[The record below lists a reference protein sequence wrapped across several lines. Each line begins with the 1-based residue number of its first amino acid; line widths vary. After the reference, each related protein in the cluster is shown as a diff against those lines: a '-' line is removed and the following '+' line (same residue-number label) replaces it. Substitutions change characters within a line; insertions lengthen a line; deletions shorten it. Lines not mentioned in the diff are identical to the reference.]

1 MDDTIAAISTA
12 QGVGAISIIRVSG
25 ADAIKI
31 VSKIFSNKKFLGAP
45 SHTIHYGYIMD
56 GDERIDEVLVTIMRA
71 PKTFTKED
79 IVEINAHGGIMT
91 TDKILEL
98 LLVNGCRLAE
108 PGEFTKRAFLNG
120 RIDLT
125 EAEGVMDLINSKT
138 DISRKIA
145 LNQVG
150 GKVSSMISKLRDEL
164 AGIIANIEV
173 NIDYPEYE
181 DIEEMTIEK
190 INSNLSELE
199 SKIDKILKESK
210 NGEILTNGI
219 KTAIVGK
226 PNVGKSSLLNRL
238 IGEEKA
244 IVTDIQGTTRDSV
257 EATLRIDNL
266 ILNLIDTAGIRK
278 KSKVKES
285 IEKFS
290 IMRTLLAIERADVCL
305 MMIDALEGVT
315 DQDAKIAGEAH
326 EAGKGIII
334 VVNKWDEYEKETGT
348 LEKYKKEIYSKLSY
362 LSYAPIIFISAKTGQ
377 RVNKLF
383 DLINHVNEQNS
394 MRVSTSVLNQ
404 VINEAIAIV
413 QPPTD
418 KGKRLKILYG
428 TQASTKPPTFVI
440 FVNDKELFHFS
451 YERYLVNQFRN
462 NFGMQGTPIRI
473 IVREKREEN

>member
-1 MDDTIAAISTA
+1 MLRSFLEEGDLMEDTIAAISTA

-25 ADAIKI
+25 TEAIEI
-31 VSKIFSNKKFLGAP
+31 VSKIFSNKKFFDAP

-56 GDERIDEVLVTIMRA
+56 GDSKVDEVLVTIMRA

-125 EAEGVMDLINSKT
+125 EAEGVMNLINSKT

-150 GKVSSMISKLRDEL
+150 GKVSSMISNLRDEL

-181 DIEEMTIEK
+181 DIEDVTIDK
-190 INSNLSELE
+190 INSNLNELE

-210 NGEILTNGI
+210 NGEVLTNGI

-238 IGEEKA
+238 IGEDKA

-278 KSKVKES
+278 TDDVVES
-285 IEKFS
+285 IGVDKSLKLIDE
-290 IMRTLLAIERADVCL
+290 ADL
-305 MMIDALEGVT
+305 ILF
-315 DQDAKIAGEAH
+315 
-326 EAGKGIII
+326 
-334 VVNKWDEYEKETGT
+334 VVNYNEKLSRDDLVILDKLRGKNYITIVNKT
-348 LEKYKKEIYSKLSY
+348 DLEKKIDDDKLSNAVY
-362 LSYAPIIFISAKTGQ
+362 VSALNDDNIDEIGNKIK
-377 RVNKLF
+377 KLF
-383 DLINHVNEQNS
+383 DLEKIETADLTYL
-394 MRVSTSVLNQ
+394 TSARSQAILRKVLES
-404 VINEAIAIV
+404 VKAV
-413 QPPTD
+413 R
-418 KGKRLKILYG
+418 KGIENNYPIDMVEIDLKDIWNLLGEIIGESY
-428 TQASTKPPTFVI
+428 
-440 FVNDKELFHFS
+440 DEELLDQLFS
-451 YERYLVNQFRN
+451 RFCV
-462 NFGMQGTPIRI
+462 G
-473 IVREKREEN
+473 K

>member
-1 MDDTIAAISTA
+1 MEDTIAAISTA

-31 VSKIFSNKKFLGAP
+31 VSKIFSNKKFYDAP

-56 GDERIDEVLVTIMRA
+56 GDEKIDEVLVTIMRA

-150 GKVSSMISKLRDEL
+150 GKVSNMISKLRDEL

-181 DIEEMTIEK
+181 DIEEMTIDK

-210 NGEILTNGI
+210 NGEVLTNGI

-244 IVTDIQGTTRDSV
+244 IVTDIRGTTRDSV

-266 ILNLIDTAGIRK
+266 LLNLIDTAGIRK
-278 KSKVKES
+278 TDDVVES
-285 IEKFS
+285 IGVDKSLKLIDEADLILFVVNYNEKLS
-290 IMRTLLAIERADVCL
+290 HEDLVILDKLKGKNYITIVNKTDLEKKIDDEKLANVVYVSALNDDNIDEIGNKIKKIFNLEKIETTDLTYLTSARSQAILRKV
-305 MMIDALEGVT
+305 LESVK
-315 DQDAKIAGEAH
+315 AVR
-326 EAGKGIII
+326 KGIEDNYPIDMVEIDLKDIWNLLGEII
-334 VVNKWDEYEKETGT
+334 GESYDEE
-348 LEKYKKEIYSKLSY
+348 LLD
-362 LSYAPIIFISAKTGQ
+362 Q
-377 RVNKLF
+377 LF
-383 DLINHVNEQNS
+383 SRFCV
-394 MRVSTSVLNQ
+394 
-404 VINEAIAIV
+404 
-413 QPPTD
+413 
-418 KGKRLKILYG
+418 GK
-428 TQASTKPPTFVI
+428 
-440 FVNDKELFHFS
+440 
-451 YERYLVNQFRN
+451 
-462 NFGMQGTPIRI
+462 
-473 IVREKREEN
+473 

>member
-25 ADAIKI
+25 VDAIKI
-31 VSKIFSNKKFLGAP
+31 VSKIFSNKNFLDAP

-56 GDERIDEVLVTIMRA
+56 NNEKVDEVLVSIMRA
-71 PKTFTKED
+71 PRTFTKED
-79 IVEINAHGGIMT
+79 VVEINAHGGIMT

-278 KSKVKES
+278 TDDVVES
-285 IEKFS
+285 IGVDKSLKLIDEADLILFVVNYNEKLSHDDLVILDKLKDKNYITIVNKTDLDKKIDDDKLSNMVYVSALNDDNIDEIGNKIKKLFNLEKIEMADLTYLTS
-290 IMRTLLAIERADVCL
+290 ARSGAILRKV
-305 MMIDALEGVT
+305 LESVK
-315 DQDAKIAGEAH
+315 AVR
-326 EAGKGIII
+326 KGI
-334 VVNKWDEYEKETGT
+334 
-348 LEKYKKEIYSKLSY
+348 
-362 LSYAPIIFISAKTGQ
+362 
-377 RVNKLF
+377 
-383 DLINHVNEQNS
+383 
-394 MRVSTSVLNQ
+394 
-404 VINEAIAIV
+404 
-413 QPPTD
+413 
-418 KGKRLKILYG
+418 
-428 TQASTKPPTFVI
+428 
-440 FVNDKELFHFS
+440 
-451 YERYLVNQFRN
+451 
-462 NFGMQGTPIRI
+462 
-473 IVREKREEN
+473 EENYPIDMVEIDLKDIWNLLGEIIGESYDEELLDQLFSRFCVGK

>member
-1 MDDTIAAISTA
+1 MEDTIAAISTA

-31 VSKIFSNKKFLGAP
+31 VSKIFSNKKFYDAP

-56 GDERIDEVLVTIMRA
+56 GDEKVDEVLVTIMRA

-150 GKVSSMISKLRDEL
+150 GKVSNMISKLRDEL
-164 AGIIANIEV
+164 ARIIANIEV

-181 DIEEMTIEK
+181 DIEEMTIDK

-210 NGEILTNGI
+210 KGEVLTNGI

-238 IGEEKA
+238 IGEDKA
-244 IVTDIQGTTRDSV
+244 IVTDIKGTTRDSV

-278 KSKVKES
+278 TDDVVES
-285 IEKFS
+285 IGVDKS
-290 IMRTLLAIERADVCL
+290 LKL
-305 MMIDALEGVT
+305 IDASDLILFVVNYNEKLSGDDLVILDKLKGKNYITIVNKTDLEKKIDDEKLSNVVYVSALNDDNIDEIGNKIKKLFNLEKIETT
-315 DQDAKIAGEAH
+315 DLTYLTSARSGAILRKVLESVKAVR
-326 EAGKGIII
+326 KGIEDNYPIDMVEIDLKDIWNLLGEII
-334 VVNKWDEYEKETGT
+334 GESYDEE
-348 LEKYKKEIYSKLSY
+348 LLD
-362 LSYAPIIFISAKTGQ
+362 Q
-377 RVNKLF
+377 LF
-383 DLINHVNEQNS
+383 SRFCV
-394 MRVSTSVLNQ
+394 
-404 VINEAIAIV
+404 
-413 QPPTD
+413 
-418 KGKRLKILYG
+418 GK
-428 TQASTKPPTFVI
+428 
-440 FVNDKELFHFS
+440 
-451 YERYLVNQFRN
+451 
-462 NFGMQGTPIRI
+462 
-473 IVREKREEN
+473 

>member
-25 ADAIKI
+25 TDAIKI
-31 VSKIFSNKKFLGAP
+31 VNKIFSNKKFLDSP

-150 GKVSSMISKLRDEL
+150 GKVSSMISDLRDEL

-238 IGEEKA
+238 IGEDKA

-278 KSKVKES
+278 TEDVVES
-285 IEKFS
+285 IGVDKSLKLIDEADLILFVVNYNEKLSHDDLVILDKLKDKNYITIVNKTDLDKKIDDDKLSNVVYVSALNDDNIDEIGNKIKKLFGLEKIETTDLTYLTS
-290 IMRTLLAIERADVCL
+290 ARSGAILRKVLDSVKAVR
-305 MMIDALEGVT
+305 
-315 DQDAKIAGEAH
+315 
-326 EAGKGIII
+326 KGI
-334 VVNKWDEYEKETGT
+334 
-348 LEKYKKEIYSKLSY
+348 
-362 LSYAPIIFISAKTGQ
+362 
-377 RVNKLF
+377 
-383 DLINHVNEQNS
+383 
-394 MRVSTSVLNQ
+394 
-404 VINEAIAIV
+404 
-413 QPPTD
+413 
-418 KGKRLKILYG
+418 
-428 TQASTKPPTFVI
+428 
-440 FVNDKELFHFS
+440 
-451 YERYLVNQFRN
+451 
-462 NFGMQGTPIRI
+462 
-473 IVREKREEN
+473 EENYPIDMVEIDLKDIWNLLGEIIGESYDEELLDQLFSRFCVGK

>member
-12 QGVGAISIIRVSG
+12 QGVSAISIIRVSG
-25 ADAIKI
+25 NDSIKI
-31 VSKIFSNKKFLGAP
+31 VSKIFSNKKLYDAP

-56 GDERIDEVLVTIMRA
+56 GNERIDEVLVSVMRA

-98 LLVNGCRLAE
+98 LLINGCRLAE

-125 EAEGVMDLINSKT
+125 EAEGIMNLINSKT

-150 GKVSSMISKLRDEL
+150 GKVSNMISQLRDEL

-199 SKIDKILKESK
+199 RKIDKILRESK
-210 NGEILTNGI
+210 NGEVLTSGI
-219 KTAIVGK
+219 KTVIVGK

-238 IGEEKA
+238 IGEDKA
-244 IVTDIQGTTRDSV
+244 IVTDVQGTTRDSV

-266 ILNLIDTAGIRK
+266 ILNLIDTAGIRDTNDL
-278 KSKVKES
+278 VES
-285 IEKFS
+285 IGVDKSIQLIDQADLILFVVNYNEKLS
-290 IMRTLLAIERADVCL
+290 SDDLAILDKLKGKNYITIVNKTDLEKKIDDDKLSNAVYVSALNDDNIDEIANKIKKLFNLEKIETTDLTYLTSARSGAILRKVLESVKDVR
-305 MMIDALEGVT
+305 
-315 DQDAKIAGEAH
+315 
-326 EAGKGIII
+326 KGI
-334 VVNKWDEYEKETGT
+334 
-348 LEKYKKEIYSKLSY
+348 
-362 LSYAPIIFISAKTGQ
+362 
-377 RVNKLF
+377 
-383 DLINHVNEQNS
+383 
-394 MRVSTSVLNQ
+394 
-404 VINEAIAIV
+404 
-413 QPPTD
+413 
-418 KGKRLKILYG
+418 
-428 TQASTKPPTFVI
+428 
-440 FVNDKELFHFS
+440 
-451 YERYLVNQFRN
+451 
-462 NFGMQGTPIRI
+462 
-473 IVREKREEN
+473 EENYPIDMVEIDLKDIWNLLGEIIGESYDEELLDQLFSRFCVGK

>member
-25 ADAIKI
+25 NDAISI
-31 VSKIFSNKKFLGAP
+31 VSKIFSNKKFVDAL

-56 GDERIDEVLVTIMRA
+56 GDEKVDEVLVSVMRA

-79 IVEINAHGGIMT
+79 VVEINAHGGIMT

-150 GKVSSMISKLRDEL
+150 GKVSNMISKLRDEL

-190 INSNLSELE
+190 IDFNLSELE

-210 NGEILTNGI
+210 NGEVLINGI

-238 IGEEKA
+238 IGEDKA

-278 KSKVKES
+278 TEDVVES
-285 IEKFS
+285 IGVDKSLKLIDE
-290 IMRTLLAIERADVCL
+290 ADL
-305 MMIDALEGVT
+305 ILF
-315 DQDAKIAGEAH
+315 
-326 EAGKGIII
+326 
-334 VVNKWDEYEKETGT
+334 VVNYNEKLSHDDLVILDKLKGKNYITIVNKT
-348 LEKYKKEIYSKLSY
+348 DLEKKIDDDKLSNVVY
-362 LSYAPIIFISAKTGQ
+362 VSALNDDNIDEIGNKIK
-377 RVNKLF
+377 KLF
-383 DLINHVNEQNS
+383 DLEKIETTDLTYL
-394 MRVSTSVLNQ
+394 TSARSGAILRKVLDS
-404 VINEAIAIV
+404 VKAV
-413 QPPTD
+413 R
-418 KGKRLKILYG
+418 KGI
-428 TQASTKPPTFVI
+428 
-440 FVNDKELFHFS
+440 
-451 YERYLVNQFRN
+451 
-462 NFGMQGTPIRI
+462 
-473 IVREKREEN
+473 EENYPIDMVEIDLKDIWNLLGEIIGESYDEELLDQLFSRFCVGK

>member
-1 MDDTIAAISTA
+1 MEDTIAAISTA

-25 ADAIKI
+25 PEAIQI
-31 VSKIFSNKKFLGAP
+31 VSKIFSNKKFYDAP

-56 GDERIDEVLVTIMRA
+56 GDEKIDEVLVTIMRS

-150 GKVSSMISKLRDEL
+150 GKVSNMISRLRDEL

-199 SKIDKILKESK
+199 DKIDKILKESK
-210 NGEILTNGI
+210 NGEVLTHGI
-219 KTAIVGK
+219 KTVIIGK

-238 IGEEKA
+238 IGEDKA
-244 IVTDIQGTTRDSV
+244 IVTDIRGTTRDSV
-257 EATLRIDNL
+257 EATLRVDNL

-278 KSKVKES
+278 TDDVVES
-285 IEKFS
+285 IGVDKSLKLIDEADLILFVVNYNEKLSDEDLVILDRLKGKNYITIVNKTDLEKKIDDDKLSNVVYVSALNDKNIDEIGNKIKKLFNLEKIETTDLTYLTSARSQS
-290 IMRTLLAIERADVCL
+290 ILRKVLGSVKAVR
-305 MMIDALEGVT
+305 
-315 DQDAKIAGEAH
+315 
-326 EAGKGIII
+326 KGI
-334 VVNKWDEYEKETGT
+334 
-348 LEKYKKEIYSKLSY
+348 
-362 LSYAPIIFISAKTGQ
+362 
-377 RVNKLF
+377 
-383 DLINHVNEQNS
+383 
-394 MRVSTSVLNQ
+394 
-404 VINEAIAIV
+404 
-413 QPPTD
+413 
-418 KGKRLKILYG
+418 
-428 TQASTKPPTFVI
+428 
-440 FVNDKELFHFS
+440 
-451 YERYLVNQFRN
+451 
-462 NFGMQGTPIRI
+462 
-473 IVREKREEN
+473 EENYPIDMVEIDLKDIWNLLGEIIGESYDEELLDQLFSRFCVGK

>member
-150 GKVSSMISKLRDEL
+150 GKVSSMISDLRDEL

-238 IGEEKA
+238 IGEDKA

-278 KSKVKES
+278 TEDVVES
-285 IEKFS
+285 IGVDKSLKLIDE
-290 IMRTLLAIERADVCL
+290 ADL
-305 MMIDALEGVT
+305 ILF
-315 DQDAKIAGEAH
+315 
-326 EAGKGIII
+326 
-334 VVNKWDEYEKETGT
+334 VVNYNE
-348 LEKYKKEIYSKLSY
+348 KLSHDDLVILDKLKDKNY
-362 LSYAPIIFISAKTGQ
+362 ITIVNKTDLDKKIDDDKLSNVVYVSALNDDNIDEIGNKIK
-377 RVNKLF
+377 KLF
-383 DLINHVNEQNS
+383 DLEKIETTDLTYL
-394 MRVSTSVLNQ
+394 TSARSGAILRKVLDS
-404 VINEAIAIV
+404 VKAV
-413 QPPTD
+413 R
-418 KGKRLKILYG
+418 KGI
-428 TQASTKPPTFVI
+428 
-440 FVNDKELFHFS
+440 
-451 YERYLVNQFRN
+451 
-462 NFGMQGTPIRI
+462 
-473 IVREKREEN
+473 EENYPIDMVEIDLKDIWNLLGEIIGESYDEELLDQLFSRFCVGK

>member
-25 ADAIKI
+25 SEAINI
-31 VSKIFSNKKFLGAP
+31 VSKIFSNKKFYDAP
-45 SHTIHYGYIMD
+45 THTIHYGYIMD
-56 GDERIDEVLVTIMRA
+56 GDEKIDEVLVTIMRS

-150 GKVSSMISKLRDEL
+150 GKVSSMVSDLRDEL

-181 DIEEMTIEK
+181 DIEEMTIDK

-210 NGEILTNGI
+210 NGEVLTNGI

-238 IGEEKA
+238 IGEDKA

-278 KSKVKES
+278 TEDVVES
-285 IEKFS
+285 IGVDKSLKLIDEADLILFVVNYNEKLSHDDLVILDKLKGKNYITIVNKTDLEKKIDDDKLSNVVYVSALNDDNIDEIGNKIKKLFNLEKIETTDLTYLTS
-290 IMRTLLAIERADVCL
+290 ARSQAILRKVLDSVKAVR
-305 MMIDALEGVT
+305 
-315 DQDAKIAGEAH
+315 
-326 EAGKGIII
+326 KGI
-334 VVNKWDEYEKETGT
+334 
-348 LEKYKKEIYSKLSY
+348 
-362 LSYAPIIFISAKTGQ
+362 
-377 RVNKLF
+377 
-383 DLINHVNEQNS
+383 
-394 MRVSTSVLNQ
+394 
-404 VINEAIAIV
+404 
-413 QPPTD
+413 
-418 KGKRLKILYG
+418 
-428 TQASTKPPTFVI
+428 
-440 FVNDKELFHFS
+440 
-451 YERYLVNQFRN
+451 
-462 NFGMQGTPIRI
+462 
-473 IVREKREEN
+473 EENYPIDMVEIDLKDIWNLLGEIIGESYDEELLDQLFSRFCVGK

>member
-31 VSKIFSNKKFLGAP
+31 VNKIFSNKKFLGAP

-150 GKVSSMISKLRDEL
+150 GKVSSMISDLRDEL

-238 IGEEKA
+238 IGEDKA

-278 KSKVKES
+278 TEDVVES
-285 IEKFS
+285 IGVDKS
-290 IMRTLLAIERADVCL
+290 LKL
-305 MMIDALEGVT
+305 IDEVDL
-315 DQDAKIAGEAH
+315 ILF
-326 EAGKGIII
+326 
-334 VVNKWDEYEKETGT
+334 VVNYNEKLTHDDLVILDKLKDKNYIT
-348 LEKYKKEIYSKLSY
+348 IVNKTDLDKKIDDDKLSNVVY
-362 LSYAPIIFISAKTGQ
+362 VSALNDDNIDEIGNKIK
-377 RVNKLF
+377 KLF
-383 DLINHVNEQNS
+383 DLEKIETTDLTYL
-394 MRVSTSVLNQ
+394 TSARSGAILRKVLES
-404 VINEAIAIV
+404 VKAV
-413 QPPTD
+413 R
-418 KGKRLKILYG
+418 KGIEDNYPIDMVEIDLKDIWNLLGEIIGESY
-428 TQASTKPPTFVI
+428 
-440 FVNDKELFHFS
+440 DEELLDQLFS
-451 YERYLVNQFRN
+451 RFCV
-462 NFGMQGTPIRI
+462 G
-473 IVREKREEN
+473 K

>member
-25 ADAIKI
+25 TDAIKI
-31 VSKIFSNKKFLGAP
+31 VNKIFSNKKFLDAP

-150 GKVSSMISKLRDEL
+150 GKVSSMISDLRDEL

-238 IGEEKA
+238 IGEDKA

-278 KSKVKES
+278 TEDVVES
-285 IEKFS
+285 IGVDKSLKLIDEADLILFVVNYNEKLS
-290 IMRTLLAIERADVCL
+290 HDDLVILDKLKDKNYITIVNKTDLDKKIDDDKLSNVVYVSALNDDNIDEIGNKIKKLYNLEKIETTDLTYLTSARSGAILRKVLDSVKAVR
-305 MMIDALEGVT
+305 
-315 DQDAKIAGEAH
+315 
-326 EAGKGIII
+326 KGI
-334 VVNKWDEYEKETGT
+334 
-348 LEKYKKEIYSKLSY
+348 
-362 LSYAPIIFISAKTGQ
+362 
-377 RVNKLF
+377 
-383 DLINHVNEQNS
+383 
-394 MRVSTSVLNQ
+394 
-404 VINEAIAIV
+404 
-413 QPPTD
+413 
-418 KGKRLKILYG
+418 
-428 TQASTKPPTFVI
+428 
-440 FVNDKELFHFS
+440 
-451 YERYLVNQFRN
+451 
-462 NFGMQGTPIRI
+462 
-473 IVREKREEN
+473 EENYPIDMVEIDLKDIWNLLGEIIGESYDEELLDQLFSRFCVGK

>member
-25 ADAIKI
+25 NDAISI
-31 VSKIFSNKKFLGAP
+31 VSKIFSNKKFVDAL

-56 GDERIDEVLVTIMRA
+56 GDEKVDEVLVSVMRA

-79 IVEINAHGGIMT
+79 VVEINAHGGIMT

-150 GKVSSMISKLRDEL
+150 GKVSNMISKLRDEL

-190 INSNLSELE
+190 INFNLSELE
-199 SKIDKILKESK
+199 SKIYKILKESK

-219 KTAIVGK
+219 KTVIVGK

-238 IGEEKA
+238 IGEDKA

-257 EATLRIDNL
+257 EATIRIDNL

-278 KSKVKES
+278 TEDVVES
-285 IEKFS
+285 IGVDKSLKLIDE
-290 IMRTLLAIERADVCL
+290 ADL
-305 MMIDALEGVT
+305 ILF
-315 DQDAKIAGEAH
+315 
-326 EAGKGIII
+326 
-334 VVNKWDEYEKETGT
+334 VVNYNEKLSHDDLVILDKLKGKNYITIVNKT
-348 LEKYKKEIYSKLSY
+348 DLEKKIDDDKLSNVVY
-362 LSYAPIIFISAKTGQ
+362 VSALNDDNIDEIGNKIK
-377 RVNKLF
+377 KLF
-383 DLINHVNEQNS
+383 DLEKIETTDLTYL
-394 MRVSTSVLNQ
+394 TSARSGAILRKVLDS
-404 VINEAIAIV
+404 VKAV
-413 QPPTD
+413 R
-418 KGKRLKILYG
+418 KGI
-428 TQASTKPPTFVI
+428 
-440 FVNDKELFHFS
+440 
-451 YERYLVNQFRN
+451 
-462 NFGMQGTPIRI
+462 
-473 IVREKREEN
+473 EENYPIDMVEIDLKDIWNLLGEIIGESYDEELLDQLFSRFCVGK